1 MDDFTALLKL
11 SEGNLTFTE
20 AYWIL
25 KYLQEEAIIPSS
37 RKTSTKLARLEQLLR
52 ENGIEPTELTF
63 RDSG

>member
-25 KYLQEEAIIPSS
+25 KYLRGEYRSFVS
-37 RKTSTKLARLEQLLR
+37 KKSTKLSPIDPRPIRVTILYDL
-52 ENGIEPTELTF
+52 PF
-63 RDSG
+63 F